1 MEPDSD
7 KKFMKHVP
15 NEPTRHNNYDVVLED
30 MDSDEEDEM
39 VQAHMVDKDGIIY
52 PMRKSSFIKMLQLPF
67 SICKI
72 SGLLHNFPQ

>member
-30 MDSDEEDEM
+30 MDSDEM
-39 VQAHMVDKDGIIY
+39 VHAHMVDKGE
-52 PMRKSSFIKMLQLPF
+52 KK
-67 SICKI
+67 
-72 SGLLHNFPQ
+72 